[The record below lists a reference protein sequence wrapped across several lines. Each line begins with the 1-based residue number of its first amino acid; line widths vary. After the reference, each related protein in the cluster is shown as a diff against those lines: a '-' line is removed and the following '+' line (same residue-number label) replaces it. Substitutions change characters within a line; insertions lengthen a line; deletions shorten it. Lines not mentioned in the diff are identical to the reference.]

1 MKVKNKNGQ
10 IFDVNP
16 SYAARMIEQG
26 QAVVAKE
33 APKKKAA
40 EKAEG
45 DA

>member
-1 MKVKNKNGQ
+1 MKVVKSGKT
-10 IFDVNP
+10 IEVNP
-16 SYAARMIEQG
+16 SYGARMIEQG